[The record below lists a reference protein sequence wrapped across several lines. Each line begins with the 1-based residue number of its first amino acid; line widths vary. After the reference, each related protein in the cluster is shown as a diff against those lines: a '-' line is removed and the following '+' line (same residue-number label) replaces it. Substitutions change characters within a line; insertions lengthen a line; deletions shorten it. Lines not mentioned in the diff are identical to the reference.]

1 MLLSLSSG
9 KTKPTKKKDRMGCP
23 ALHQLGPASAA
34 EKVENHGR
42 PVLPASMYLYIYIY
56 IYTFACLSD
65 FKKY

>member
-34 EKVENHGR
+34 EKVEKNDGK
-42 PVLPASMYLYIYIY
+42 PVLPASMYLLYI
-56 IYTFACLSD
+56 CLSV
-65 FKKY
+65 